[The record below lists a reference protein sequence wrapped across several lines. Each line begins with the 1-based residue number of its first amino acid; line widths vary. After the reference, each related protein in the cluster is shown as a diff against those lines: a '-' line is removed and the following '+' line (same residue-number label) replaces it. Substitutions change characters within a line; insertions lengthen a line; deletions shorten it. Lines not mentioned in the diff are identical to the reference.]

1 MNHTESKPN
10 PADVYDT
17 RFVPALFGHWA
28 PVVCDMAR
36 IQPGARVVDVGCGT
50 GALTLEV
57 TARVGVA
64 GTVTGVDPSPDM
76 LGVARR
82 KNGSIAWVEGSA
94 ERLPLPDRSVDAA
107 VSQFALMF
115 FADRTAG
122 LAEMRRVLRPG
133 GRLAVAVCDAVER
146 SPGYAALAALLDR
159 LFGQA
164 VGDAFRSP
172 FSAGDPDHLRRIA
185 EQAGFPDPAVA
196 RRSRSVEFP
205 SIEALVS
212 TERACAWTLGG
223 LLDDAQ
229 FAVLQREAETALAPF
244 VDRGGE
250 VRFEMPALVL
260 TAQRS

>member
-1 MNHTESKPN
+1 MNHAESKPN

-36 IQPGARVVDVGCGT
+36 IEPGDRVVDVGCGT
-50 GALTLEV
+50 GALTLEAA
-57 TARVGVA
+57 ARVGPA

-76 LGVARR
+76 LDVARR
-82 KNGSIAWVEGSA
+82 KTGSIAWVEGSA

-107 VSQFALMF
+107 ISQFALMF
-115 FADRTAG
+115 FDDRAAG
-122 LAEMRRVLRPG
+122 LGQMRRVLQPG

-159 LFGQA
+159 LFGRT

-172 FSAGDPDHLRRIA
+172 FSAGDPEHLRRIA
-185 EQAGFPDPAVA
+185 DEAGFPGAEVA
-196 RRSRSVEFP
+196 RRSEEVSFP

-223 LLDDAQ
+223 MLDDGQ
-229 FAVLQREAETALAPF
+229 FAVLLREAETALDPF
-244 VDRGGE
+244 VDRDGG
-250 VRFEMPALVL
+250 VRFDMPALVL
-260 TAQRS
+260 TAVRS